1 MKKRITQ
8 FSFEAIVLTA
18 LTAVTTLT
26 FGVLINAMS
35 SIHAIRPPMPMTRD
49 QDSNCSMDMMRRFRS
64 KNGAHD
70 IR

>member
-35 SIHAIRPPMPMTRD
+35 SIQAI
-49 QDSNCSMDMMRRFRS
+49 
-64 KNGAHD
+64 A
-70 IR
+70 

>member
-1 MKKRITQ
+1 MHHKGGLDVSDLQRLIGPRTEEKAMKKRITQ

-35 SIHAIRPPMPMTRD
+35 SIHAI
-49 QDSNCSMDMMRRFRS
+49 
-64 KNGAHD
+64 A
-70 IR
+70 